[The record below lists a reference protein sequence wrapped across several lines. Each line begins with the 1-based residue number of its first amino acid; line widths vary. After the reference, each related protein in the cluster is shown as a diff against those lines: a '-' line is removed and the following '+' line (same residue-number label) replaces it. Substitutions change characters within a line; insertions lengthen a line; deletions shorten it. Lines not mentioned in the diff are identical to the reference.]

1 MSMINRYNFTK
12 NIYKDYIVLIVRKKK
27 LYTFNQDKRILNYI
41 GFNNKIYRIRKR
53 KINYLILDDLDII
66 EIIKYDNNNYNKY
79 LLLSYLKDILKE
91 IRRRL
96 WVM

>member
-96 WVM
+96 

>member
-1 MSMINRYNFTK
+1 MINRYNFTK

-53 KINYLILDDLDII
+53 EINYLILDDLDII

-96 WVM
+96 

>member
-66 EIIKYDNNNYNKY
+66 EIIKYDNNYNKY

-96 WVM
+96 